1 MSKELELFEFI
12 KGFIDEHGYAPS
24 YSEMMKG
31 AGISTKGT
39 IHNRINRLVKD
50 GMISQVPGISR
61 SIRVR
66 ES

>member
-1 MSKELELFEFI
+1 MSKELELFDYIKAFI
-12 KGFIDEHGYAPS
+12 VANGYAPS

-31 AGISTKGT
+31 TGVTTKGT

-50 GMISQVPGISR
+50 GKISQVPGISR
-61 SIRVR
+61 SIRIR

>member
-1 MSKELELFEFI
+1 MTKELELFDFI
-12 KGFIDEHGYAPS
+12 KDFIAANGYAPS

-31 AGISTKGT
+31 VGISTKGT
-39 IHNRINRLVKD
+39 IHNRVNRLVKD
-50 GMISQVPGISR
+50 GKISQVPGISR